1 MTFSDEYVTN
11 GEKEPV
17 EEPPSYP
24 SAFGITFTPQ
34 VSGLAFAVV
43 GLLGALYVLTSFVL
57 PAYQQ
62 YQQLKTDANGKEDQ
76 INLQKSG
83 VLEKKLQETE
93 LKLKQAQRQKTD
105 VLNLFS
111 NEDTLDT
118 LLLDIN
124 GFVTAK
130 KAKLINYKPVGNEI
144 SVVNDGSLGAQVNN
158 KLKRQTIELEM
169 QGTFEQTQSVIRD
182 IERLQPLML
191 VKNLNS
197 EMNQR
202 AMIVLPDPKTGNAQI
217 VNLPATIK
225 TKVTLDVVLPLSQE
239 EVAKLAPSP
248 EEQQKK
254 EEEKKS

>member
-11 GEKEPV
+11 TDKEPV

-34 VSGLAFAVV
+34 VTGLAFAVV

-83 VLEKKLQETE
+83 VLERKLQETE
-93 LKLKQAQRQKTD
+93 LKLQQAQRQKTD

-124 GFVTAK
+124 NFVSAK
-130 KAKLINYKPVGNEI
+130 NAKLINYKPVGNEI

-169 QGTFEQTQSVIRD
+169 QGTFEQT
-182 IERLQPLML
+182 

-202 AMIVLPDPKTGNAQI
+202 ALLVLPDPRTGKAQM

-225 TKVTLDVVLPLSQE
+225 TKVTLDVVLPLSPE
-239 EVAKLAPSP
+239 EVAKIAPSS
-248 EEQQKK
+248 EEQQKQ

>member
-1 MTFSDEYVTN
+1 MTFSDEYITN
-11 GEKEPV
+11 SEKEPV

-76 INLQKSG
+76 VNLQKSG
-83 VLEKKLQETE
+83 ALEKKLQETE
-93 LKLKQAQRQKTD
+93 LKLKQAQRQKTE

-130 KAKLINYKPVGNEI
+130 NAKLINYKPVGNEI

-169 QGTFEQTQSVIRD
+169 QGTFEQTQAVIRD

-202 AMIVLPDPKTGNAQI
+202 AMLVLPDPKTGKAQI

-248 EEQQKK
+248 EEEQKK
-254 EEEKKS
+254 EQEKKS